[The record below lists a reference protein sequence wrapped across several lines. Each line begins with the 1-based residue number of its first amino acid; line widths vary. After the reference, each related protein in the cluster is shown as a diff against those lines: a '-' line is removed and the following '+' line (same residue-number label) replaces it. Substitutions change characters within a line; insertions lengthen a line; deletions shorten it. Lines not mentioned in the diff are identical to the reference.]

1 MSRKLV
7 KSVYTFLTANRASAY
22 FLREVMGEAIV
33 EELVTGDL
41 PPVVRGRI
49 SILEGDTNDPLFD
62 ECEDYE
68 ILYGY
73 DNNSAESPRRL
84 VKVVYTFF
92 ASNPL
97 AANYFDHKMR
107 MFFDHLLDQEA
118 NLPSCVL
125 GNIEE
130 VRTSSADPDFPTR
143 HRHRRVLVP
152 AQPFKVANL
161 QV

>member
-7 KSVYTFLTANRASAY
+7 KSIYTFLTANRASAY
-22 FLREVMGEAIV
+22 FLREVVAEAMR
-33 EELVTGDL
+33 EELAVGDSL
-41 PPVVRGRI
+41 PVAWGRI
-49 SILEGDTNDPLFD
+49 GILEGDTNDPLFD
-62 ECEDYE
+62 ECHDYE
-68 ILYGY
+68 TLYGY

-92 ASNPL
+92 STSPL
-97 AANYFDHKMR
+97 SANHFDHKMR
-107 MFFDHLLDQEA
+107 IFFDHLLSQETD
-118 NLPSCVL
+118 LPPCVL

-130 VRTSSADPDFPTR
+130 VRTTSADVDFPTR